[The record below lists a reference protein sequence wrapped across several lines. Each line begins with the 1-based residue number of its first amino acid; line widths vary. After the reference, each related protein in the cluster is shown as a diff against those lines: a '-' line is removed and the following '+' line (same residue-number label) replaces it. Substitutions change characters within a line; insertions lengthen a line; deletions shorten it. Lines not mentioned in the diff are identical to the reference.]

1 MVKRIKAQHQRH
13 GRQWLLG
20 TVSALS
26 LLATAHAKADQVTVK
41 DGDTVWDLANQYQT
55 SVNAIEDAN
64 PHVKK
69 INSSVDL
76 IYAGQQLELSKNST
90 VSQTSAVDS
99 DSYTVKS
106 GDTLSQISER
116 LHVSLADLVSWN
128 HLSNPDQLVIGQQ
141 LIVKGT
147 ATVSQTPAST
157 SVAEASNTAVSV
169 SSVTDTS
176 AASQA
181 VVQSAPVDSAE
192 STVLDRA
199 DAVNNAAS
207 PASQAGES
215 AAASNQAASS
225 AVTPAQNLTNSAEQS
240 SMVGSSQSSA
250 ANTVQADTNASPNDQ
265 PASTAAASSTSE
277 AAPVEQA
284 AASSTASATAAI
296 SSADAIS
303 ESTSTEQSAQPTVA
317 SSVAESTSLVAT
329 DSSVT
334 SDQTTTADY
343 SGTVASTSSEQS
355 NTNSTAATA
364 DATSTSTSEQSSAN
378 SAAATADATSTSTS
392 EQSSAN
398 SAAATTDTAAS
409 TNGSSDL
416 TTGSVVSL
424 AVKLANAN
432 IPYVWGGA
440 SLSGMDC
447 SGLVDYVFQNTEGIS
462 LPHYT
467 VSLESCVSQHSVAEA
482 QPGDILFWGDHG
494 STYHCAIYIGNNQY
508 VAAPQPGQNVEI
520 ETISPYFMPSF
531 AGTVIR

>member
-1 MVKRIKAQHQRH
+1 MVKRIKAQRQRH

-55 SVNAIEDAN
+55 SVKAIEDAN

-147 ATVSQTPAST
+147 AAASQTPASI
-157 SVAEASNTAVSV
+157 SAAEASNTAVSV
-169 SSVTDTS
+169 PATTNASSV
-176 AASQA
+176 SQA
-181 VVQSAPVDSAE
+181 VVQTAPVVSAE
-192 STVLDRA
+192 STASDGA
-199 DAVNNAAS
+199 DSNSNAVS
-207 PASQAGES
+207 QASQADEPAAAPSQAATSAVTSAQDLTSSTEQSS
-215 AAASNQAASS
+215 AAASSEMI
-225 AVTPAQNLTNSAEQS
+225 SAE
-240 SMVGSSQSSA
+240 SSA
-250 ANTVQADTNASPNDQ
+250 ADMASADIVSSFDDQ
-265 PASTAAASSTSE
+265 SAASSTSE
-277 AAPVEQA
+277 TVSVEQTT
-284 AASSTASATAAI
+284 ASSTSTTAAAI

-303 ESTSTEQSAQPTVA
+303 ESASAEQPMQSTVA
-317 SSVAESTSLVAT
+317 SSVAESTSQQA
-329 DSSVT
+329 DSST
-334 SDQTTTADY
+334 SLATAD
-343 SGTVASTSSEQS
+343 SSAASTQ
-355 NTNSTAATA
+355 TATTDYSTAAA
-364 DATSTSTSEQSSAN
+364 SSSTSEQ
-378 SAAATADATSTSTS
+378 
-392 EQSSAN
+392 
-398 SAAATTDTAAS
+398 AS
-409 TNGSSDL
+409 TNSTVGTADSAVSTSSSSDL

-447 SGLVDYVFQNTEGIS
+447 SGLVDYVFQNAEGIS

-482 QPGDILFWGDHG
+482 QPGDILFWGNHG

-531 AGTVIR
+531 AGTVIH

>member
-1 MVKRIKAQHQRH
+1 MVKRIKAQRQRH

-26 LLATAHAKADQVTVK
+26 LLATAHAKADQVIVK

-55 SVNAIEDAN
+55 SVKAIEDAN

-147 ATVSQTPAST
+147 AAASQTPASI
-157 SVAEASNTAVSV
+157 SAAEASNTAVSV
-169 SSVTDTS
+169 PATTNASSV
-176 AASQA
+176 SQA
-181 VVQSAPVDSAE
+181 VVQTAPVVSAE
-192 STVLDRA
+192 STASDGA
-199 DAVNNAAS
+199 DSNSNAAS
-207 PASQAGES
+207 QASQADEP
-215 AAASNQAASS
+215 AAAPSQAATS
-225 AVTPAQNLTNSAEQS
+225 AVTSAQDLTSSTEQS
-240 SMVGSSQSSA
+240 SAESSA
-250 ANTVQADTNASPNDQ
+250 ADMASADTVSSFDDQ
-265 PASTAAASSTSE
+265 SAATTAASSTSE
-277 AAPVEQA
+277 TVPVEQT
-284 AASSTASATAAI
+284 AASSTTTTAAAI
-296 SSADAIS
+296 SSADAIN
-303 ESTSTEQSAQPTVA
+303 ESASAEQPTQSTVA
-317 SSVAESTSLVAT
+317 SSVAESTSQQA
-329 DSSVT
+329 DSST
-334 SDQTTTADY
+334 SLATAD
-343 SGTVASTSSEQS
+343 SSAASTQTATTDYSIAAASSSTSEQAS
-355 NTNSTAATA
+355 TNSTAGTA
-364 DATSTSTSEQSSAN
+364 DSAVSTSS
-378 SAAATADATSTSTS
+378 
-392 EQSSAN
+392 
-398 SAAATTDTAAS
+398 
-409 TNGSSDL
+409 SSDL

-447 SGLVDYVFQNTEGIS
+447 SGLVDYVFQNAEGIS

-482 QPGDILFWGDHG
+482 QPGDILFWGNHG

-531 AGTVIR
+531 AGTVIH

>member
-1 MVKRIKAQHQRH
+1 MVKRIKAQRQRH

-55 SVNAIEDAN
+55 SVKAIEDAN

-147 ATVSQTPAST
+147 AAASQTPASI
-157 SVAEASNTAVSV
+157 SAAEASNTAVSV
-169 SSVTDTS
+169 PATTNASSV
-176 AASQA
+176 SQA
-181 VVQSAPVDSAE
+181 VVQTAPVVSAE
-192 STVLDRA
+192 STASDGA
-199 DAVNNAAS
+199 DSNSNAVS
-207 PASQAGES
+207 QASQADEPAAAPSQAATSAVTSAQDLTSSTEQSS
-215 AAASNQAASS
+215 AAASSEMI
-225 AVTPAQNLTNSAEQS
+225 SAES
-240 SMVGSSQSSA
+240 SVADMAS
-250 ANTVQADTNASPNDQ
+250 ADTVSSFDDQ
-265 PASTAAASSTSE
+265 SAASSTSE
-277 AAPVEQA
+277 TVSVEQTT
-284 AASSTASATAAI
+284 ASSTATTAAAI

-303 ESTSTEQSAQPTVA
+303 ESASAEQPMQSTVA
-317 SSVAESTSLVAT
+317 SSVAESTSQQA
-329 DSSVT
+329 DSST
-334 SDQTTTADY
+334 SLATAD
-343 SGTVASTSSEQS
+343 SSAASTQ
-355 NTNSTAATA
+355 TATTDYSTAAA
-364 DATSTSTSEQSSAN
+364 SSSTSEQ
-378 SAAATADATSTSTS
+378 
-392 EQSSAN
+392 
-398 SAAATTDTAAS
+398 AS
-409 TNGSSDL
+409 TNSTVGTADSAVSTSSSSDL

-447 SGLVDYVFQNTEGIS
+447 SGLVDYVFQNAEGIS

-467 VSLESCVSQHSVAEA
+467 VSLESCASQHSVAEA
-482 QPGDILFWGDHG
+482 QPGDILFWGNHG

-531 AGTVIR
+531 AGTVIH

>member
-55 SVNAIEDAN
+55 SVKAIEDAN

-147 ATVSQTPAST
+147 AAASQTPAST
-157 SVAEASNTAVSV
+157 SAAEASNTAVSV
-169 SSVTDTS
+169 PATTNASSV
-176 AASQA
+176 SQA
-181 VVQSAPVDSAE
+181 VVQTAPVVSAE
-192 STVLDRA
+192 STASDGA
-199 DAVNNAAS
+199 DSNSNAAS
-207 PASQAGES
+207 QASQADEPAAAPSQAATSAVTSAQDLTSSTEQSS
-215 AAASNQAASS
+215 AAASSEM
-225 AVTPAQNLTNSAEQS
+225 VSAE
-240 SMVGSSQSSA
+240 SSA
-250 ANTVQADTNASPNDQ
+250 ADTASADTVSSFDDQ
-265 PASTAAASSTSE
+265 SAATTAASSTSE
-277 AAPVEQA
+277 TVPVEQT
-284 AASSTASATAAI
+284 AASSTATTAAAI

-303 ESTSTEQSAQPTVA
+303 ESASAEQPMQSTVVSSAASTQTATTDYSTAAA
-317 SSVAESTSLVAT
+317 SSSTSE
-329 DSSVT
+329 
-334 SDQTTTADY
+334 Q
-343 SGTVASTSSEQS
+343 AS
-355 NTNSTAATA
+355 TNSTAGTA
-364 DATSTSTSEQSSAN
+364 DSAV
-378 SAAATADATSTSTS
+378 
-392 EQSSAN
+392 
-398 SAAATTDTAAS
+398 S
-409 TNGSSDL
+409 TNSSSDL

-447 SGLVDYVFQNTEGIS
+447 SGLVDYVFQNAEGIS

-482 QPGDILFWGDHG
+482 QPGDILFWGNHG

-531 AGTVIR
+531 AGTVIH

>member
-99 DSYTVKS
+99 NSYTVKS

-147 ATVSQTPAST
+147 AAASQTPAST
-157 SVAEASNTAVSV
+157 SAAEASNTAVSV
-169 SSVTDTS
+169 PATANAGSVSQTVVQTAPVVSAESTASDGTDS
-176 AASQA
+176 NSNAASQA
-181 VVQSAPVDSAE
+181 
-192 STVLDRA
+192 
-199 DAVNNAAS
+199 
-207 PASQAGES
+207 SQADEP
-215 AAASNQAASS
+215 AAALSQAATPAVTSAQDLTSGTEQSSTAASS
-225 AVTPAQNLTNSAEQS
+225 EMVSAE
-240 SMVGSSQSSA
+240 SSA
-250 ANTVQADTNASPNDQ
+250 ANIASADTVSSFDDQ
-265 PASTAAASSTSE
+265 SAATTAASSTSE
-277 AAPVEQA
+277 TVPVEQT
-284 AASSTASATAAI
+284 AASSTTTTAAAI
-296 SSADAIS
+296 SSADAIN
-303 ESTSTEQSAQPTVA
+303 ESASAEQPTQSTVA
-317 SSVAESTSLVAT
+317 SSVAESTNQQAASSTSLAAA
-329 DSSVT
+329 DSSAAST
-334 SDQTTTADY
+334 QTATTDY
-343 SGTVASTSSEQS
+343 STAAASTSSS
-355 NTNSTAATA
+355 
-364 DATSTSTSEQSSAN
+364 STSEQAGAN
-378 SAAATADATSTSTS
+378 STTVAA
-392 EQSSAN
+392 
-398 SAAATTDTAAS
+398 DTAAS
-409 TNGSSDL
+409 TNSSSDL

-447 SGLVDYVFQNTEGIS
+447 SGLVDYVFQNAEGIS

-482 QPGDILFWGDHG
+482 QPGDVLFWGNHG

>member
-55 SVNAIEDAN
+55 SVKAIEDAN

-147 ATVSQTPAST
+147 SAASQTPAST
-157 SVAEASNTAVSV
+157 SAAEASNTAVSV
-169 SSVTDTS
+169 PVTTNAGSV
-176 AASQA
+176 SQA
-181 VVQSAPVDSAE
+181 VVQAAPVVSAE
-192 STVLDRA
+192 STASDGA
-199 DAVNNAAS
+199 DSNSDA
-207 PASQAGES
+207 ASQASQADEPAAAPSQAAISAVTSAQNLTSSTEQSS
-215 AAASNQAASS
+215 AAASSEM
-225 AVTPAQNLTNSAEQS
+225 VSAE
-240 SMVGSSQSSA
+240 SSA
-250 ANTVQADTNASPNDQ
+250 ADMASADTVSSFDDQ
-265 PASTAAASSTSE
+265 SAASSTSE
-277 AAPVEQA
+277 TVPVEQI
-284 AASSTASATAAI
+284 AASSTATTAAAI

-303 ESTSTEQSAQPTVA
+303 ESASAEQPMQSTVA
-317 SSVAESTSLVAT
+317 SSVAESTSQQAASSTSLAAA
-329 DSSVT
+329 DSS
-334 SDQTTTADY
+334 A
-343 SGTVASTSSEQS
+343 ASTQ
-355 NTNSTAATA
+355 TATTDYSTAAA
-364 DATSTSTSEQSSAN
+364 SSSTSEQAGTN
-378 SAAATADATSTSTS
+378 STTVAAD
-392 EQSSAN
+392 
-398 SAAATTDTAAS
+398 TTAS
-409 TNGSSDL
+409 TNSSSDL

-447 SGLVDYVFQNTEGIS
+447 SGLVDYVFQNAEGIS

-482 QPGDILFWGDHG
+482 QPGDILFWGNHG

>member
-1 MVKRIKAQHQRH
+1 MVKRIKAQRQRH

-55 SVNAIEDAN
+55 SVKAIEDAN

-141 LIVKGT
+141 LIIKGT
-147 ATVSQTPAST
+147 AAASQTPASI
-157 SVAEASNTAVSV
+157 SAAEASNTAVSV
-169 SSVTDTS
+169 PATTNASSV
-176 AASQA
+176 SQA
-181 VVQSAPVDSAE
+181 VVQTAPVVSAE
-192 STVLDRA
+192 STASDGA
-199 DAVNNAAS
+199 DSNSNAVS
-207 PASQAGES
+207 QASQADEP
-215 AAASNQAASS
+215 AAAPSQAATS
-225 AVTPAQNLTNSAEQS
+225 AVTSAQDLTSSTEQS
-240 SMVGSSQSSA
+240 SAESSA
-250 ANTVQADTNASPNDQ
+250 ADMASADTVSSFDDQ
-265 PASTAAASSTSE
+265 SAASSTSE
-277 AAPVEQA
+277 TVSVEQTT
-284 AASSTASATAAI
+284 ASSTATTAAAI

-303 ESTSTEQSAQPTVA
+303 ESASAEQPMQSTVA
-317 SSVAESTSLVAT
+317 SSVAESTSQQA
-329 DSSVT
+329 DSST
-334 SDQTTTADY
+334 SLATAD
-343 SGTVASTSSEQS
+343 SSAASTQ
-355 NTNSTAATA
+355 TATTDYSTAAA
-364 DATSTSTSEQSSAN
+364 SSSTSEQ
-378 SAAATADATSTSTS
+378 
-392 EQSSAN
+392 
-398 SAAATTDTAAS
+398 AS
-409 TNGSSDL
+409 TNSTVGTADSAVSTSNSSDL

-424 AVKLANAN
+424 AVELANAN

-447 SGLVDYVFQNTEGIS
+447 SGLVDYVFQNAEGIS

-482 QPGDILFWGDHG
+482 QPGDILFWGNHG

-531 AGTVIR
+531 AGTVIH

>member
-147 ATVSQTPAST
+147 AAASQTPAST
-157 SVAEASNTAVSV
+157 SAAEASNTAVSV
-169 SSVTDTS
+169 PATANASSV
-176 AASQA
+176 SQA
-181 VVQSAPVDSAE
+181 VVQTAPVVSAE
-192 STVLDRA
+192 STASDGT
-199 DAVNNAAS
+199 DSNSNAAS
-207 PASQAGES
+207 QASQADEPAAALSQAATPAVTSAQDLTSGTEQSS
-215 AAASNQAASS
+215 AAASSEM
-225 AVTPAQNLTNSAEQS
+225 VSAE
-240 SMVGSSQSSA
+240 SSA
-250 ANTVQADTNASPNDQ
+250 ADMASADTVSSFDDQ
-265 PASTAAASSTSE
+265 SAASSTSE
-277 AAPVEQA
+277 TVPVEQT
-284 AASSTASATAAI
+284 AASSTATTAAAI

-303 ESTSTEQSAQPTVA
+303 ESASAEQPMQSTVA
-317 SSVAESTSLVAT
+317 SSVAESTSQQA
-329 DSSVT
+329 DSST
-334 SDQTTTADY
+334 SLATAD
-343 SGTVASTSSEQS
+343 SSAASTQTATTDYSTAAASSSTSEQAS
-355 NTNSTAATA
+355 TNSTAGTA
-364 DATSTSTSEQSSAN
+364 DSAV
-378 SAAATADATSTSTS
+378 
-392 EQSSAN
+392 
-398 SAAATTDTAAS
+398 S
-409 TNGSSDL
+409 TNSSSDL

-447 SGLVDYVFQNTEGIS
+447 SGLVDYVFQNAEGIS

-482 QPGDILFWGDHG
+482 QPGDVLFWGNHG

-508 VAAPQPGQNVEI
+508 VAAPRPGQNVEI

-531 AGTVIR
+531 AGTVIH

>member
-147 ATVSQTPAST
+147 AAASQTPAST
-157 SVAEASNTAVSV
+157 SAAEASNTAVSV
-169 SSVTDTS
+169 PATTNASSV
-176 AASQA
+176 SQA
-181 VVQSAPVDSAE
+181 VVQTAPVVSAE
-192 STVLDRA
+192 STASDGA
-199 DAVNNAAS
+199 DSNSNAVS
-207 PASQAGES
+207 QASQADEPAAAPSQAATSAVTSAQDLTSSTEQSS
-215 AAASNQAASS
+215 AAASSEM
-225 AVTPAQNLTNSAEQS
+225 VSAE
-240 SMVGSSQSSA
+240 SSA
-250 ANTVQADTNASPNDQ
+250 ADMASADTVSSFDDQ
-265 PASTAAASSTSE
+265 SAATTAASSTSE
-277 AAPVEQA
+277 TVPVEQT
-284 AASSTASATAAI
+284 AASSTATTAAAI

-303 ESTSTEQSAQPTVA
+303 ESASAEQPMQSTVA
-317 SSVAESTSLVAT
+317 SSVAESTSQQA
-329 DSSVT
+329 DSST
-334 SDQTTTADY
+334 SLATAD
-343 SGTVASTSSEQS
+343 SSAASTQ
-355 NTNSTAATA
+355 TATTDYSTAAA
-364 DATSTSTSEQSSAN
+364 SSSTSEQ
-378 SAAATADATSTSTS
+378 
-392 EQSSAN
+392 
-398 SAAATTDTAAS
+398 AS
-409 TNGSSDL
+409 TNSTVGTADSAVSTSSSSDL

-447 SGLVDYVFQNTEGIS
+447 SGLVDYVFQNAEGIS

-482 QPGDILFWGDHG
+482 QPGDILFWGNHG

>member
-128 HLSNPDQLVIGQQ
+128 HLSNPDQLAIGQQ

-147 ATVSQTPAST
+147 AAASQTPAST
-157 SVAEASNTAVSV
+157 SAAEASNTAVSV
-169 SSVTDTS
+169 PATANAGSVSQTVVQTAPVVSAESTASDGTDS
-176 AASQA
+176 NSNAASQA
-181 VVQSAPVDSAE
+181 
-192 STVLDRA
+192 
-199 DAVNNAAS
+199 
-207 PASQAGES
+207 SQADEP
-215 AAASNQAASS
+215 AAALSQAATPAVTSAQDLTSGTEQSSTAASS
-225 AVTPAQNLTNSAEQS
+225 EMVSAE
-240 SMVGSSQSSA
+240 SSA
-250 ANTVQADTNASPNDQ
+250 ANMASADTVSSFDDQ
-265 PASTAAASSTSE
+265 SAATTAASSTSE
-277 AAPVEQA
+277 TVPVEQT
-284 AASSTASATAAI
+284 AASSTTTTAAAI
-296 SSADAIS
+296 SSADAIN
-303 ESTSTEQSAQPTVA
+303 ESASAEQPTQSTVA
-317 SSVAESTSLVAT
+317 SSVAESTNQQAASSTSPAAA
-329 DSSVT
+329 DSSAAST
-334 SDQTTTADY
+334 QTATTDY
-343 SGTVASTSSEQS
+343 STAAASTSSS
-355 NTNSTAATA
+355 
-364 DATSTSTSEQSSAN
+364 STSEQAGAN
-378 SAAATADATSTSTS
+378 STTVAAD
-392 EQSSAN
+392 
-398 SAAATTDTAAS
+398 TTAS
-409 TNGSSDL
+409 TNSSSDL

-447 SGLVDYVFQNTEGIS
+447 SGLVDYVFQNAEGIS

-482 QPGDILFWGDHG
+482 QPGDILFWGNHG

-508 VAAPQPGQNVEI
+508 VAAPQPGQKVEI

>member
-1 MVKRIKAQHQRH
+1 MVKRIKAQRQRH

-55 SVNAIEDAN
+55 SVKAIEDAN

-147 ATVSQTPAST
+147 AAASQTPASI
-157 SVAEASNTAVSV
+157 SAAEASNTAVSV
-169 SSVTDTS
+169 PATTNSSV
-176 AASQA
+176 SQA
-181 VVQSAPVDSAE
+181 VVQTAPVVSAE
-192 STVLDRA
+192 STASDGA
-199 DAVNNAAS
+199 DSNSNAVS
-207 PASQAGES
+207 QASQADEPAAAPSQAATSAVTSAQDLTSSTEQSS
-215 AAASNQAASS
+215 AAASSEMI
-225 AVTPAQNLTNSAEQS
+225 SAE
-240 SMVGSSQSSA
+240 SSA
-250 ANTVQADTNASPNDQ
+250 ADMASADTVSSFDDQ
-265 PASTAAASSTSE
+265 SAASSTSE
-277 AAPVEQA
+277 TVSVEQTT
-284 AASSTASATAAI
+284 ASSTATTAAAI

-303 ESTSTEQSAQPTVA
+303 ESASAEQPMQSTVA
-317 SSVAESTSLVAT
+317 SSVAESTSQQA
-329 DSSVT
+329 DSST
-334 SDQTTTADY
+334 SLATAD
-343 SGTVASTSSEQS
+343 SSAASTQAA
-355 NTNSTAATA
+355 TTDYSTAAA
-364 DATSTSTSEQSSAN
+364 SSSTSEQ
-378 SAAATADATSTSTS
+378 
-392 EQSSAN
+392 
-398 SAAATTDTAAS
+398 AS
-409 TNGSSDL
+409 TNSTVGTADSAVSTSSSSDL

-447 SGLVDYVFQNTEGIS
+447 SGLVDYVFQNAEGIS

-482 QPGDILFWGDHG
+482 QPGDILFWGNHG

-531 AGTVIR
+531 AGTVIH

>member
-1 MVKRIKAQHQRH
+1 MVKRIKAQRQRH

-26 LLATAHAKADQVTVK
+26 LLATAHAKADQVIVK

-55 SVNAIEDAN
+55 SVKAIEDAN

-147 ATVSQTPAST
+147 AAASQMPASI
-157 SVAEASNTAVSV
+157 SAAEASNTAVGV
-169 SSVTDTS
+169 PATTNASSV
-176 AASQA
+176 SQA
-181 VVQSAPVDSAE
+181 VVQTAPVVSAE
-192 STVLDRA
+192 STASDGA
-199 DAVNNAAS
+199 DSNSNAAS
-207 PASQAGES
+207 QASQADEPAAAPSQAATSAVTSAQDLTSSTEQSS
-215 AAASNQAASS
+215 AAASSEMI
-225 AVTPAQNLTNSAEQS
+225 SAE
-240 SMVGSSQSSA
+240 SSA
-250 ANTVQADTNASPNDQ
+250 ADMASADTVSSFDDQ
-265 PASTAAASSTSE
+265 SAATTAASSTSE
-277 AAPVEQA
+277 TVPVEQT
-284 AASSTASATAAI
+284 AASSTATTAAAI
-296 SSADAIS
+296 SSSDAIN
-303 ESTSTEQSAQPTVA
+303 ESASAEQPAQSTVA
-317 SSVAESTSLVAT
+317 SSVAESTSQQA
-329 DSSVT
+329 DSST
-334 SDQTTTADY
+334 SLATAVSSAASTQTATTDY
-343 SGTVASTSSEQS
+343 STAAASTSSSSTSEQAS
-355 NTNSTAATA
+355 TNSTAGTA
-364 DATSTSTSEQSSAN
+364 DSAVSTSS
-378 SAAATADATSTSTS
+378 
-392 EQSSAN
+392 
-398 SAAATTDTAAS
+398 
-409 TNGSSDL
+409 SSDL

-447 SGLVDYVFQNTEGIS
+447 SGLVDYVFQNAEGIS

-482 QPGDILFWGDHG
+482 QPGDVLFWGNHG

>member
-1 MVKRIKAQHQRH
+1 MVKRIKAQRQRH

-55 SVNAIEDAN
+55 SVKAIEDAN

-128 HLSNPDQLVIGQQ
+128 HLNNPDQLVIGQQ

-147 ATVSQTPAST
+147 AAASQTPASI
-157 SVAEASNTAVSV
+157 SAAEASNTAVSV
-169 SSVTDTS
+169 PATANAGSVSQTVVQTAPVVSAESTASDGTDS
-176 AASQA
+176 NSNAASQA
-181 VVQSAPVDSAE
+181 
-192 STVLDRA
+192 
-199 DAVNNAAS
+199 
-207 PASQAGES
+207 SQADEP
-215 AAASNQAASS
+215 AAALSQAATPAVTSAQDLTSGTEQSSTAASS
-225 AVTPAQNLTNSAEQS
+225 EMVS
-240 SMVGSSQSSA
+240 SESSA
-250 ANTVQADTNASPNDQ
+250 ANMASADTVSSFDDQ
-265 PASTAAASSTSE
+265 SAATTAASSTSE
-277 AAPVEQA
+277 TVPVEQT
-284 AASSTASATAAI
+284 AASSTTTTAAAI
-296 SSADAIS
+296 SSADAIN
-303 ESTSTEQSAQPTVA
+303 ESASAEQPTQSTVA
-317 SSVAESTSLVAT
+317 SSVAESTNQQAASSTSLAAA
-329 DSSVT
+329 DSSAAST
-334 SDQTTTADY
+334 QTATTDY
-343 SGTVASTSSEQS
+343 STAAASTSSS
-355 NTNSTAATA
+355 
-364 DATSTSTSEQSSAN
+364 STSEQASAN
-378 SAAATADATSTSTS
+378 STTVAADTAAAT
-392 EQSSAN
+392 N
-398 SAAATTDTAAS
+398 S
-409 TNGSSDL
+409 SSDL

-447 SGLVDYVFQNTEGIS
+447 SGLVDYVFQNAEGIS

-482 QPGDILFWGDHG
+482 QPGDVLFWGNHG

>member
-147 ATVSQTPAST
+147 AAASQTPAST
-157 SVAEASNTAVSV
+157 SAAEASNTAVSV
-169 SSVTDTS
+169 PATTNASSV
-176 AASQA
+176 SQA
-181 VVQSAPVDSAE
+181 VVQTAPVVSAE
-192 STVLDRA
+192 STASDGA
-199 DAVNNAAS
+199 DSNSNAAS
-207 PASQAGES
+207 QASQADEPAAAPSQAATSAVTSAQDLTSSTEQSS
-215 AAASNQAASS
+215 AAASSEM
-225 AVTPAQNLTNSAEQS
+225 VSAE
-240 SMVGSSQSSA
+240 SSA
-250 ANTVQADTNASPNDQ
+250 ADTASADTVSSFDDQ
-265 PASTAAASSTSE
+265 SAATTAASSTSE
-277 AAPVEQA
+277 TVPVEQT
-284 AASSTASATAAI
+284 AASSTATTAAAI

-303 ESTSTEQSAQPTVA
+303 ESASAEQPMQSTVVSSAASTQTATTDYSTAAA
-317 SSVAESTSLVAT
+317 SSSTSE
-329 DSSVT
+329 
-334 SDQTTTADY
+334 Q
-343 SGTVASTSSEQS
+343 AS
-355 NTNSTAATA
+355 TNSTAGTA
-364 DATSTSTSEQSSAN
+364 DSAV
-378 SAAATADATSTSTS
+378 
-392 EQSSAN
+392 
-398 SAAATTDTAAS
+398 S
-409 TNGSSDL
+409 TNSSSDL

-447 SGLVDYVFQNTEGIS
+447 SGLVDYVFQNAEGIP

-482 QPGDILFWGDHG
+482 QPGDILFWGNHG

-531 AGTVIR
+531 AGTVIH

>member
-147 ATVSQTPAST
+147 AAASQTPAST
-157 SVAEASNTAVSV
+157 SAAEASNTAVSV
-169 SSVTDTS
+169 PATANAGSVSQTVVQTAPVVSAESTASDGTDS
-176 AASQA
+176 NSNAASQA
-181 VVQSAPVDSAE
+181 
-192 STVLDRA
+192 
-199 DAVNNAAS
+199 
-207 PASQAGES
+207 SQADEP
-215 AAASNQAASS
+215 AAAPSQAAISAVTSAQDLTSGTEQSSTAASS
-225 AVTPAQNLTNSAEQS
+225 EMVSAE
-240 SMVGSSQSSA
+240 SSA
-250 ANTVQADTNASPNDQ
+250 ANMASADTVSSFDDQ
-265 PASTAAASSTSE
+265 SAATTAASSTSE
-277 AAPVEQA
+277 TVPVEQT
-284 AASSTASATAAI
+284 AASSTTTTAAAI
-296 SSADAIS
+296 SSADAIN
-303 ESTSTEQSAQPTVA
+303 ESASAEQPTQSTVA
-317 SSVAESTSLVAT
+317 SSVAESTNQQAASSTSLAAA
-329 DSSVT
+329 DSSAAST
-334 SDQTTTADY
+334 QTATTDY
-343 SGTVASTSSEQS
+343 STAAASTSSS
-355 NTNSTAATA
+355 
-364 DATSTSTSEQSSAN
+364 STSEQAGAN
-378 SAAATADATSTSTS
+378 STTVAA
-392 EQSSAN
+392 
-398 SAAATTDTAAS
+398 DTAAS
-409 TNGSSDL
+409 TNSSSDL

-447 SGLVDYVFQNTEGIS
+447 SGLVDYVFQNAEGIS

-482 QPGDILFWGDHG
+482 QPGDVLFWGNHG

>member
-1 MVKRIKAQHQRH
+1 MVKRIKAQRQRH

-55 SVNAIEDAN
+55 SVKAIEDAN

-147 ATVSQTPAST
+147 AAASQTPASI
-157 SVAEASNTAVSV
+157 SAAEASNTAVSV
-169 SSVTDTS
+169 PATTNASSV
-176 AASQA
+176 SQA
-181 VVQSAPVDSAE
+181 VVQTAPVVSAE
-192 STVLDRA
+192 STASDGA
-199 DAVNNAAS
+199 DSNSNAAS
-207 PASQAGES
+207 QASQADEPAAAPSQAATSAVTSAQDLTSSTEQSS
-215 AAASNQAASS
+215 AAASSEMI
-225 AVTPAQNLTNSAEQS
+225 SAE
-240 SMVGSSQSSA
+240 SSA
-250 ANTVQADTNASPNDQ
+250 ADMASADTVSSFDDQ
-265 PASTAAASSTSE
+265 SAATTAASSTSE
-277 AAPVEQA
+277 TVPVEQT
-284 AASSTASATAAI
+284 AASSTTTTAAAI
-296 SSADAIS
+296 SSADAIN
-303 ESTSTEQSAQPTVA
+303 ESASAEQPTQSTVA
-317 SSVAESTSLVAT
+317 SSVAESTSQQA
-329 DSSVT
+329 DSST
-334 SDQTTTADY
+334 SLATAD
-343 SGTVASTSSEQS
+343 SSAASTQTATTDYSTAAASSSTSEQAS
-355 NTNSTAATA
+355 TNSTAGTA
-364 DATSTSTSEQSSAN
+364 DSTVSTSS
-378 SAAATADATSTSTS
+378 
-392 EQSSAN
+392 
-398 SAAATTDTAAS
+398 
-409 TNGSSDL
+409 SSDL

-447 SGLVDYVFQNTEGIS
+447 SGLVDYVFQNAEGIS

-482 QPGDILFWGDHG
+482 QPGDILFWGNHG

-520 ETISPYFMPSF
+520 ETISSYFMPSF
-531 AGTVIR
+531 AGTVIH

>member
-1 MVKRIKAQHQRH
+1 MVKRIKAQRQRH

-55 SVNAIEDAN
+55 SVKAIEDAN

-147 ATVSQTPAST
+147 AAASQTPASI
-157 SVAEASNTAVSV
+157 SAAEASNTAVSV
-169 SSVTDTS
+169 PATTNASSV
-176 AASQA
+176 SQA
-181 VVQSAPVDSAE
+181 VVQTAPVVSAE
-192 STVLDRA
+192 STASDGA
-199 DAVNNAAS
+199 DSNSNAAS
-207 PASQAGES
+207 QASQADEPAAAPSQAATSAVTSAQDLTSSTEQSS
-215 AAASNQAASS
+215 AAASSEMI
-225 AVTPAQNLTNSAEQS
+225 SAE
-240 SMVGSSQSSA
+240 SSA
-250 ANTVQADTNASPNDQ
+250 ADMASADTVSSFDDQ
-265 PASTAAASSTSE
+265 SAASSTSE
-277 AAPVEQA
+277 TVPVEQTT
-284 AASSTASATAAI
+284 ASSTATTAAAI

-303 ESTSTEQSAQPTVA
+303 ESASAEQPMQSTVA
-317 SSVAESTSLVAT
+317 SSVAESTSQQA
-329 DSSVT
+329 DSST
-334 SDQTTTADY
+334 SLATAD
-343 SGTVASTSSEQS
+343 SSAASTQTATTDYSTAAASSSTSEQAS
-355 NTNSTAATA
+355 TNSTAGTA
-364 DATSTSTSEQSSAN
+364 DSAV
-378 SAAATADATSTSTS
+378 
-392 EQSSAN
+392 
-398 SAAATTDTAAS
+398 S
-409 TNGSSDL
+409 TNSSSDL

-447 SGLVDYVFQNTEGIS
+447 SGLVDYVFQNAEGIS

-482 QPGDILFWGDHG
+482 QPGDILFWGNHG

>member
-99 DSYTVKS
+99 DFYTVKS

-147 ATVSQTPAST
+147 AAASQTPAST
-157 SVAEASNTAVSV
+157 SAAEASNTAVSV
-169 SSVTDTS
+169 PATANAGSVSQTVVQTAPVVSAESTASDGTDS
-176 AASQA
+176 NSNAASQA
-181 VVQSAPVDSAE
+181 
-192 STVLDRA
+192 
-199 DAVNNAAS
+199 
-207 PASQAGES
+207 SQADEP
-215 AAASNQAASS
+215 AAALSQAATPAVTSAQDLTSGTEQSSTAASS
-225 AVTPAQNLTNSAEQS
+225 EMVSAE
-240 SMVGSSQSSA
+240 SSA
-250 ANTVQADTNASPNDQ
+250 ANMASADTVSSFDDQ
-265 PASTAAASSTSE
+265 SAATTAASSTSE
-277 AAPVEQA
+277 TVPVEQT
-284 AASSTASATAAI
+284 AASSTTTTAAAI

-303 ESTSTEQSAQPTVA
+303 ESASAEQPMQSTVA
-317 SSVAESTSLVAT
+317 SSVAESTSQQA
-329 DSSVT
+329 DSST
-334 SDQTTTADY
+334 SLATADSSAASTQTATTDY
-343 SGTVASTSSEQS
+343 STAAASTSSS
-355 NTNSTAATA
+355 
-364 DATSTSTSEQSSAN
+364 STSEQAGTN
-378 SAAATADATSTSTS
+378 STTVAAD
-392 EQSSAN
+392 
-398 SAAATTDTAAS
+398 TTAS
-409 TNGSSDL
+409 TNSSSDL

-447 SGLVDYVFQNTEGIS
+447 SGLVDYVFQNAEGIS

-482 QPGDILFWGDHG
+482 QPGDILFWGNHG

>member
-1 MVKRIKAQHQRH
+1 MVKRIKAQRQRH

-147 ATVSQTPAST
+147 AAASQTPAST
-157 SVAEASNTAVSV
+157 SAAEASNTAVSV
-169 SSVTDTS
+169 PATANAGSVSQTVVQTAPVVSAESTASDGTDS
-176 AASQA
+176 NSNAASQA
-181 VVQSAPVDSAE
+181 
-192 STVLDRA
+192 
-199 DAVNNAAS
+199 
-207 PASQAGES
+207 SQADEP
-215 AAASNQAASS
+215 AAALSQAATPAVTSAQDLTSGTEQSSTAASS
-225 AVTPAQNLTNSAEQS
+225 EMVSAE
-240 SMVGSSQSSA
+240 SSA
-250 ANTVQADTNASPNDQ
+250 ANMASADTVSSFDDQ
-265 PASTAAASSTSE
+265 SAATTAASSTSE
-277 AAPVEQA
+277 TVPVEQT
-284 AASSTASATAAI
+284 AASSTTTTAAAI
-296 SSADAIS
+296 SSADAIN
-303 ESTSTEQSAQPTVA
+303 ESASAEQPTQSTVA
-317 SSVAESTSLVAT
+317 SSVAESTNQQAASSTSLAAA
-329 DSSVT
+329 DSSAAST
-334 SDQTTTADY
+334 QTATTDY
-343 SGTVASTSSEQS
+343 STVAASTSSS
-355 NTNSTAATA
+355 
-364 DATSTSTSEQSSAN
+364 STSEQAGAN
-378 SAAATADATSTSTS
+378 STTVAA
-392 EQSSAN
+392 
-398 SAAATTDTAAS
+398 DTAAS
-409 TNGSSDL
+409 TNSSSDL

-447 SGLVDYVFQNTEGIS
+447 SGLVDYVFQNAEGIS

-482 QPGDILFWGDHG
+482 QPGDVLFWGNHG

>member
-90 VSQTSAVDS
+90 VSQTSAVDG

-147 ATVSQTPAST
+147 AAASQTPAST
-157 SVAEASNTAVSV
+157 SAAEASNTAVSV
-169 SSVTDTS
+169 PATANAGSVSQTVVQTAPVVSAESTASDGTDS
-176 AASQA
+176 NSNAASQA
-181 VVQSAPVDSAE
+181 
-192 STVLDRA
+192 
-199 DAVNNAAS
+199 
-207 PASQAGES
+207 SQADEP
-215 AAASNQAASS
+215 AAALSQAATPAVTSAQDLTSGTEQSSTAASS
-225 AVTPAQNLTNSAEQS
+225 EMVSAE
-240 SMVGSSQSSA
+240 SSA
-250 ANTVQADTNASPNDQ
+250 ANMASADTVSSFDDQ
-265 PASTAAASSTSE
+265 SAATTAASSTSE
-277 AAPVEQA
+277 TVPVEQT
-284 AASSTASATAAI
+284 AASSTTTTAAAI
-296 SSADAIS
+296 SSADAIN
-303 ESTSTEQSAQPTVA
+303 ESASAEQPTQSTVA
-317 SSVAESTSLVAT
+317 SSVAESTNQQAASSTSLAAA
-329 DSSVT
+329 DSSAVST
-334 SDQTTTADY
+334 QTATTDY
-343 SGTVASTSSEQS
+343 STAAASTSSS
-355 NTNSTAATA
+355 
-364 DATSTSTSEQSSAN
+364 STSEQAGAN
-378 SAAATADATSTSTS
+378 STTVAA
-392 EQSSAN
+392 
-398 SAAATTDTAAS
+398 DTAAS
-409 TNGSSDL
+409 TNSSSDL

-447 SGLVDYVFQNTEGIS
+447 SGLVDYVFQNAEGIS

-482 QPGDILFWGDHG
+482 QPGDVLFWGNHG

>member
-1 MVKRIKAQHQRH
+1 MVKRIKAQRQRH

-55 SVNAIEDAN
+55 SVKAIEDAN

-128 HLSNPDQLVIGQQ
+128 HLNNPDQLVIGQQ

-147 ATVSQTPAST
+147 AAASQTPASI
-157 SVAEASNTAVSV
+157 SAAEASNTAVSV
-169 SSVTDTS
+169 PATANAGSVSQTVVQTAPVVSAESTASDGTDS
-176 AASQA
+176 NSNAASQA
-181 VVQSAPVDSAE
+181 
-192 STVLDRA
+192 
-199 DAVNNAAS
+199 
-207 PASQAGES
+207 SQADEP
-215 AAASNQAASS
+215 AAALSQAATPAVTSAQDLTSGTEQSSTAASS
-225 AVTPAQNLTNSAEQS
+225 EMVSAE
-240 SMVGSSQSSA
+240 SSA
-250 ANTVQADTNASPNDQ
+250 ANMASADTVSSFDDQ
-265 PASTAAASSTSE
+265 SAATTAASSTSE
-277 AAPVEQA
+277 TVPVEQT
-284 AASSTASATAAI
+284 AASSTTTTAAAI
-296 SSADAIS
+296 SSADAIN
-303 ESTSTEQSAQPTVA
+303 ESASAEQPTQSTVA
-317 SSVAESTSLVAT
+317 SSVAESTNQQAASSTSLAAA
-329 DSSVT
+329 DSSAAST
-334 SDQTTTADY
+334 QTATTDY
-343 SGTVASTSSEQS
+343 STAAASTSSS
-355 NTNSTAATA
+355 
-364 DATSTSTSEQSSAN
+364 STSEQASAN
-378 SAAATADATSTSTS
+378 STTVAADTAAAT
-392 EQSSAN
+392 N
-398 SAAATTDTAAS
+398 S
-409 TNGSSDL
+409 SSDL

-447 SGLVDYVFQNTEGIS
+447 SGLVDYVFQNAEGIS

-482 QPGDILFWGDHG
+482 QPGDVLFWGNHG

>member
-147 ATVSQTPAST
+147 AAASQTPAST
-157 SVAEASNTAVSV
+157 SAAEASNTAVSV
-169 SSVTDTS
+169 PATANAGSVSQTVVQTAPVVSAESTASDGTDS
-176 AASQA
+176 NSNAASQA
-181 VVQSAPVDSAE
+181 
-192 STVLDRA
+192 
-199 DAVNNAAS
+199 
-207 PASQAGES
+207 SQADEP
-215 AAASNQAASS
+215 AAALSQ
-225 AVTPAQNLTNSAEQS
+225 AVTPAVTSAQDLTSGTEQS
-240 SMVGSSQSSA
+240 STAASSEMVSAESSA
-250 ANTVQADTNASPNDQ
+250 ANMASADTVSSFDDQ
-265 PASTAAASSTSE
+265 SAATTAASSTSE
-277 AAPVEQA
+277 TVPVEQT
-284 AASSTASATAAI
+284 AASSTTTTAAAI
-296 SSADAIS
+296 SSADAIN
-303 ESTSTEQSAQPTVA
+303 ESASAEQPTQSTVA
-317 SSVAESTSLVAT
+317 SSVAESTNQQAASSTSLAAA
-329 DSSVT
+329 DSSAAST
-334 SDQTTTADY
+334 QTATTDY
-343 SGTVASTSSEQS
+343 STAAASTSSS
-355 NTNSTAATA
+355 
-364 DATSTSTSEQSSAN
+364 STSEQAGAN
-378 SAAATADATSTSTS
+378 STTVAA
-392 EQSSAN
+392 
-398 SAAATTDTAAS
+398 DTAAS
-409 TNGSSDL
+409 TNSSSDL

-447 SGLVDYVFQNTEGIS
+447 SGLVDYVFQNAEGIS

-467 VSLESCVSQHSVAEA
+467 GSLESCVSQHSVAEA
-482 QPGDILFWGDHG
+482 QPGDVLFWGNHG

>member
-147 ATVSQTPAST
+147 AAASQTPAST
-157 SVAEASNTAVSV
+157 SAAEASNTAVSV
-169 SSVTDTS
+169 PATANAGSVSQTVVQTAPVVSAESTASDGTDS
-176 AASQA
+176 NSNAASQA
-181 VVQSAPVDSAE
+181 
-192 STVLDRA
+192 
-199 DAVNNAAS
+199 
-207 PASQAGES
+207 SQADEP
-215 AAASNQAASS
+215 AAALSQAATPAVTSAQDLTSGTEQSSTAASS
-225 AVTPAQNLTNSAEQS
+225 EMVSAE
-240 SMVGSSQSSA
+240 SSA
-250 ANTVQADTNASPNDQ
+250 ANMASADTVSSFDDQ
-265 PASTAAASSTSE
+265 SAATTAASSTSE
-277 AAPVEQA
+277 TVPVEQT
-284 AASSTASATAAI
+284 AASSTTTTAAAI
-296 SSADAIS
+296 SSADAIN
-303 ESTSTEQSAQPTVA
+303 ESVSAEQPTQSTVA
-317 SSVAESTSLVAT
+317 SSVAESTNQQAASSTSLAAA
-329 DSSVT
+329 DSSAVST
-334 SDQTTTADY
+334 QTATTDY
-343 SGTVASTSSEQS
+343 STAAASTSSS
-355 NTNSTAATA
+355 
-364 DATSTSTSEQSSAN
+364 STSEQAGTN
-378 SAAATADATSTSTS
+378 STTVAA
-392 EQSSAN
+392 
-398 SAAATTDTAAS
+398 DTAAS
-409 TNGSSDL
+409 TNSSSDL

-447 SGLVDYVFQNTEGIS
+447 SGLVDYVFQNAEGIS

-482 QPGDILFWGDHG
+482 QPGDILFWGNHG

-531 AGTVIR
+531 AGTVIH

>member
-147 ATVSQTPAST
+147 AAASQTPAST
-157 SVAEASNTAVSV
+157 SAAEASNTAVSV
-169 SSVTDTS
+169 PATANASSV
-176 AASQA
+176 SQA
-181 VVQSAPVDSAE
+181 VVQTAPVVSAE
-192 STVLDRA
+192 STASDGT
-199 DAVNNAAS
+199 DSNSNAAS
-207 PASQAGES
+207 QASQADEPAAALSQAATPAVTSAQDLTSSTEQSS
-215 AAASNQAASS
+215 AAASSEM
-225 AVTPAQNLTNSAEQS
+225 VSAE
-240 SMVGSSQSSA
+240 SSA
-250 ANTVQADTNASPNDQ
+250 ADMASADTVSSFDDQ
-265 PASTAAASSTSE
+265 SAASSTSE
-277 AAPVEQA
+277 TVPVEQT
-284 AASSTASATAAI
+284 AASSTATTAAAI

-303 ESTSTEQSAQPTVA
+303 ESASAEQPMQSTVA
-317 SSVAESTSLVAT
+317 SSVAESTSQQA
-329 DSSVT
+329 DSST
-334 SDQTTTADY
+334 SLATAD
-343 SGTVASTSSEQS
+343 SSAASTQTATTDYSTAAASSSTSEQAS
-355 NTNSTAATA
+355 TNSTAGTA
-364 DATSTSTSEQSSAN
+364 DSAV
-378 SAAATADATSTSTS
+378 
-392 EQSSAN
+392 
-398 SAAATTDTAAS
+398 S
-409 TNGSSDL
+409 TNSSSDL

-447 SGLVDYVFQNTEGIS
+447 SGLVDYVFQNAEGIS

-482 QPGDILFWGDHG
+482 QPGDVLFWGNHG

-508 VAAPQPGQNVEI
+508 VAAPRPGQNVEI

-531 AGTVIR
+531 AGTVIH

>member
-69 INSSVDL
+69 ISSSVDL

-128 HLSNPDQLVIGQQ
+128 RLSNPDQLVIGQQ

-147 ATVSQTPAST
+147 AAASQTPAST
-157 SVAEASNTAVSV
+157 SAAEASNTAVSV
-169 SSVTDTS
+169 PATANASSVSQTVVQTAPVVSAESTASDGTDS
-176 AASQA
+176 NSNAASQA
-181 VVQSAPVDSAE
+181 
-192 STVLDRA
+192 
-199 DAVNNAAS
+199 
-207 PASQAGES
+207 SQADEPAAALSQAATPAATSAQDLTSGTEQSS
-215 AAASNQAASS
+215 AAASSEM
-225 AVTPAQNLTNSAEQS
+225 VSAE
-240 SMVGSSQSSA
+240 SSA
-250 ANTVQADTNASPNDQ
+250 ADMASADTVSSFDDQ
-265 PASTAAASSTSE
+265 SAATTAASSTSE
-277 AAPVEQA
+277 TVPVEQT
-284 AASSTASATAAI
+284 AASSTATTAAAI

-303 ESTSTEQSAQPTVA
+303 ESASAEQPTQSTVA
-317 SSVAESTSLVAT
+317 SSVAESTNQQAASSTSLAAVNSSAASTQTAT
-329 DSSVT
+329 T
-334 SDQTTTADY
+334 DY
-343 SGTVASTSSEQS
+343 STAAASTSSS
-355 NTNSTAATA
+355 
-364 DATSTSTSEQSSAN
+364 STSEQAGAN
-378 SAAATADATSTSTS
+378 STTVAA
-392 EQSSAN
+392 
-398 SAAATTDTAAS
+398 DTAAS
-409 TNGSSDL
+409 TNSSSDL

-447 SGLVDYVFQNTEGIS
+447 SGLVDYVFQNAEGIS

-482 QPGDILFWGDHG
+482 QPGDILFWGNHG

>member
-147 ATVSQTPAST
+147 AAASQTPAST
-157 SVAEASNTAVSV
+157 SAAEASNTAVSV
-169 SSVTDTS
+169 PATANAGSVNQTVVQTAPVVSAESTASDGTDS
-176 AASQA
+176 NSNAASQA
-181 VVQSAPVDSAE
+181 
-192 STVLDRA
+192 
-199 DAVNNAAS
+199 
-207 PASQAGES
+207 SQADEP
-215 AAASNQAASS
+215 AAALSQAATPAVTSAQDLTSGTEQSSTAASS
-225 AVTPAQNLTNSAEQS
+225 EMVSAE
-240 SMVGSSQSSA
+240 SSA
-250 ANTVQADTNASPNDQ
+250 ANMASADTVSSFDDQ
-265 PASTAAASSTSE
+265 SAATTAASSTSE
-277 AAPVEQA
+277 TVPVEQT
-284 AASSTASATAAI
+284 AASSTTTTAAAI
-296 SSADAIS
+296 SSADAIN
-303 ESTSTEQSAQPTVA
+303 ESVSAEQPTQSTVA
-317 SSVAESTSLVAT
+317 SSVVESTSQQA
-329 DSSVT
+329 DSST
-334 SDQTTTADY
+334 SPAAAD
-343 SGTVASTSSEQS
+343 SSAASTQ
-355 NTNSTAATA
+355 TATTDYSTAAA
-364 DATSTSTSEQSSAN
+364 SSSSSSTSEQAGAN
-378 SAAATADATSTSTS
+378 STTVAA
-392 EQSSAN
+392 
-398 SAAATTDTAAS
+398 DTAAS
-409 TNGSSDL
+409 TNSSSDL

-432 IPYVWGGA
+432 IPYVWGGV

-447 SGLVDYVFQNTEGIS
+447 SGLVDYVFQNAEGIS

-482 QPGDILFWGDHG
+482 QPGDVLFWGNHG

-508 VAAPQPGQNVEI
+508 VAAPQPGQTVEI

>member
-1 MVKRIKAQHQRH
+1 MVKRIKAQRQRH

-55 SVNAIEDAN
+55 SVKAIEDAN

-147 ATVSQTPAST
+147 AAASQTPASI
-157 SVAEASNTAVSV
+157 SAAEASNTAVSV
-169 SSVTDTS
+169 PATTNASSV
-176 AASQA
+176 SQA
-181 VVQSAPVDSAE
+181 VVQTAPVVSAE
-192 STVLDRA
+192 STASDGA
-199 DAVNNAAS
+199 DSNSNAVS
-207 PASQAGES
+207 QASQADEPAAAPSQAATSAVTSAQDLTSSTEQSS
-215 AAASNQAASS
+215 AAASSEMI
-225 AVTPAQNLTNSAEQS
+225 SAE
-240 SMVGSSQSSA
+240 SSA
-250 ANTVQADTNASPNDQ
+250 ADMASADTVSSFDDQ
-265 PASTAAASSTSE
+265 SAASSTSE
-277 AAPVEQA
+277 TVSVEQTT
-284 AASSTASATAAI
+284 ASSTATTAAAI

-303 ESTSTEQSAQPTVA
+303 ESASAEQPMQSTVA
-317 SSVAESTSLVAT
+317 SSA
-329 DSSVT
+329 
-334 SDQTTTADY
+334 
-343 SGTVASTSSEQS
+343 ASTQ
-355 NTNSTAATA
+355 TATTDYSTAAA
-364 DATSTSTSEQSSAN
+364 SSSTSEQ
-378 SAAATADATSTSTS
+378 
-392 EQSSAN
+392 
-398 SAAATTDTAAS
+398 AS
-409 TNGSSDL
+409 TNSTVGTADSAVSTSSSSDL

-447 SGLVDYVFQNTEGIS
+447 SGLVDYVFQNAEGIS

-467 VSLESCVSQHSVAEA
+467 VSLESCASQHSVAEA
-482 QPGDILFWGDHG
+482 QPGDILFWGNHG

-531 AGTVIR
+531 AGTVIH

>member
-147 ATVSQTPAST
+147 AAASQTTAST
-157 SVAEASNTAVSV
+157 SAAEASDTAVSV
-169 SSVTDTS
+169 PATTNASSVSQTVVQTAPVVSSESTASDGTDS
-176 AASQA
+176 NSNAASQA
-181 VVQSAPVDSAE
+181 
-192 STVLDRA
+192 
-199 DAVNNAAS
+199 
-207 PASQAGES
+207 SQADEPAAAPSQAATPAATLAQDLTSGTEQSS
-215 AAASNQAASS
+215 AAASSEM
-225 AVTPAQNLTNSAEQS
+225 VSAE
-240 SMVGSSQSSA
+240 SSA
-250 ANTVQADTNASPNDQ
+250 ADTASADTVSSFDDQ
-265 PASTAAASSTSE
+265 SAATTAASSTSE
-277 AAPVEQA
+277 TVPVEQT
-284 AASSTASATAAI
+284 AASSTATTAAAI

-303 ESTSTEQSAQPTVA
+303 ESASAEQPMQSTVVSSAASTQTATTDYSTAAA
-317 SSVAESTSLVAT
+317 SSSTSE
-329 DSSVT
+329 
-334 SDQTTTADY
+334 Q
-343 SGTVASTSSEQS
+343 AS
-355 NTNSTAATA
+355 TNSTAGTA
-364 DATSTSTSEQSSAN
+364 DSAV
-378 SAAATADATSTSTS
+378 
-392 EQSSAN
+392 
-398 SAAATTDTAAS
+398 S
-409 TNGSSDL
+409 TNSSSDL

-447 SGLVDYVFQNTEGIS
+447 SGLVDYVFQNAEGIP

-482 QPGDILFWGDHG
+482 QPGDILFWGNHG

-531 AGTVIR
+531 AGTVIH

>member
-147 ATVSQTPAST
+147 AAASQTPAST
-157 SVAEASNTAVSV
+157 SAAEASNTAVSV
-169 SSVTDTS
+169 PATANAGSVSQTVVQTAPVVSAESTASDGTDS
-176 AASQA
+176 NSNAASQA
-181 VVQSAPVDSAE
+181 
-192 STVLDRA
+192 
-199 DAVNNAAS
+199 
-207 PASQAGES
+207 SQADEP
-215 AAASNQAASS
+215 AAALSQAATPAVTSAQDLTSGTEQSSTAASS
-225 AVTPAQNLTNSAEQS
+225 EMVSAE
-240 SMVGSSQSSA
+240 SSA
-250 ANTVQADTNASPNDQ
+250 ANMASADTVSSFDDQ
-265 PASTAAASSTSE
+265 SAATTAASSTSE
-277 AAPVEQA
+277 TVPVEQT
-284 AASSTASATAAI
+284 AASSTTTTAAAI
-296 SSADAIS
+296 SSADAIN
-303 ESTSTEQSAQPTVA
+303 ESASAEQPTQSTVA
-317 SSVAESTSLVAT
+317 SSVAESTSQQA
-329 DSSVT
+329 DSST
-334 SDQTTTADY
+334 SLAAADSSAASTQTATTDY
-343 SGTVASTSSEQS
+343 STVAASTSSS
-355 NTNSTAATA
+355 
-364 DATSTSTSEQSSAN
+364 STSEQAGAN
-378 SAAATADATSTSTS
+378 STTVAA
-392 EQSSAN
+392 
-398 SAAATTDTAAS
+398 DTAAS
-409 TNGSSDL
+409 TNSSSDL

-447 SGLVDYVFQNTEGIS
+447 SGLVDYVFQNAEGIS

-482 QPGDILFWGDHG
+482 QPGDVLFWGNHG

>member
-1 MVKRIKAQHQRH
+1 MVKRIKAQRQRH

-55 SVNAIEDAN
+55 SVKAIEDVN

-147 ATVSQTPAST
+147 AAASQTPASI
-157 SVAEASNTAVSV
+157 SAAEASNTAVSV
-169 SSVTDTS
+169 PATTNASSV
-176 AASQA
+176 SQA
-181 VVQSAPVDSAE
+181 VVQTAPVVSAE
-192 STVLDRA
+192 STASDGA
-199 DAVNNAAS
+199 DSNSNAVS
-207 PASQAGES
+207 QASQADEPAAAPSQAATSAVTSAQDLTSSTEQSS
-215 AAASNQAASS
+215 AAASSEMI
-225 AVTPAQNLTNSAEQS
+225 SAE
-240 SMVGSSQSSA
+240 SSA
-250 ANTVQADTNASPNDQ
+250 ADMASADTVSSFDDQ
-265 PASTAAASSTSE
+265 SAASSTSE
-277 AAPVEQA
+277 TVSVEQTT
-284 AASSTASATAAI
+284 ASSTATTAAAI

-303 ESTSTEQSAQPTVA
+303 ESASAEQPMQSTVA
-317 SSVAESTSLVAT
+317 SSVAESTSQQA
-329 DSSVT
+329 DSST
-334 SDQTTTADY
+334 SLATAD
-343 SGTVASTSSEQS
+343 SSAASTQ
-355 NTNSTAATA
+355 TATTDYSTAAA
-364 DATSTSTSEQSSAN
+364 SSSTSEQ
-378 SAAATADATSTSTS
+378 
-392 EQSSAN
+392 
-398 SAAATTDTAAS
+398 AS
-409 TNGSSDL
+409 TNSTVGTADSAVSTSSSSDL

-447 SGLVDYVFQNTEGIS
+447 SGLVDYVFQNAEGIS

-482 QPGDILFWGDHG
+482 QPGDILFWGNHG

-531 AGTVIR
+531 AGTVIH

>member
-55 SVNAIEDAN
+55 SVKAIEDAN

-147 ATVSQTPAST
+147 AAASQTPAST
-157 SVAEASNTAVSV
+157 SAAEASNTAVSV
-169 SSVTDTS
+169 PATTNASSV
-176 AASQA
+176 SQA
-181 VVQSAPVDSAE
+181 VVQTAPVVSAE
-192 STVLDRA
+192 STASDGA
-199 DAVNNAAS
+199 DSNSNAAS
-207 PASQAGES
+207 QASQADEPAAAPSQAATSAVTSAQDLTSNTEQSS
-215 AAASNQAASS
+215 AAASSEM
-225 AVTPAQNLTNSAEQS
+225 VSAE
-240 SMVGSSQSSA
+240 SSA
-250 ANTVQADTNASPNDQ
+250 ADMASADTVSSFDDQ
-265 PASTAAASSTSE
+265 SAASSTSE
-277 AAPVEQA
+277 TVPVEQT
-284 AASSTASATAAI
+284 AASSTATTAAAI

-303 ESTSTEQSAQPTVA
+303 ESASAEQPMQSTVA
-317 SSVAESTSLVAT
+317 SSVAESTSQQA
-329 DSSVT
+329 DSST
-334 SDQTTTADY
+334 SLATAD
-343 SGTVASTSSEQS
+343 SSAASTQTATTDYSTAAASSSTSEQAS
-355 NTNSTAATA
+355 TNSTAGTA
-364 DATSTSTSEQSSAN
+364 DSAV
-378 SAAATADATSTSTS
+378 
-392 EQSSAN
+392 
-398 SAAATTDTAAS
+398 S
-409 TNGSSDL
+409 TNSSSDL

-447 SGLVDYVFQNTEGIS
+447 SGLVDYVFQNAEGIS

-482 QPGDILFWGDHG
+482 QPGDILFWGNHG

-531 AGTVIR
+531 AGTVIH

>member
-55 SVNAIEDAN
+55 SVKAIEDAN

-147 ATVSQTPAST
+147 AAASQTPAST
-157 SVAEASNTAVSV
+157 SAAEASNTAVSV
-169 SSVTDTS
+169 PATTNASSV
-176 AASQA
+176 SQA
-181 VVQSAPVDSAE
+181 VVQTAPVVSAE
-192 STVLDRA
+192 STASDGA
-199 DAVNNAAS
+199 DSNSNAAS
-207 PASQAGES
+207 QASQADEPAAAPSQAATSAVTSAQDLTSSTEQSS
-215 AAASNQAASS
+215 AAASSEM
-225 AVTPAQNLTNSAEQS
+225 VSAE
-240 SMVGSSQSSA
+240 SSA
-250 ANTVQADTNASPNDQ
+250 ADMASADTVSSFDDQ
-265 PASTAAASSTSE
+265 SAASSTSE
-277 AAPVEQA
+277 TVPVEQT
-284 AASSTASATAAI
+284 AASSTATTAAAI

-303 ESTSTEQSAQPTVA
+303 ESASAEQPMQSTVA
-317 SSVAESTSLVAT
+317 SSVAESTSQQA
-329 DSSVT
+329 DSST
-334 SDQTTTADY
+334 SLATAD
-343 SGTVASTSSEQS
+343 SSAASTQTATTDYSTAAASSSTSEQAS
-355 NTNSTAATA
+355 TNSTAGTA
-364 DATSTSTSEQSSAN
+364 DSAV
-378 SAAATADATSTSTS
+378 
-392 EQSSAN
+392 
-398 SAAATTDTAAS
+398 S
-409 TNGSSDL
+409 TNSSSDL

-447 SGLVDYVFQNTEGIS
+447 SGLVDYVFQNAEGIP

-482 QPGDILFWGDHG
+482 QPGDILFWGNHG

-531 AGTVIR
+531 AGTVIH

>member
-55 SVNAIEDAN
+55 SVKAIEDAN

-147 ATVSQTPAST
+147 AAASQTPAST
-157 SVAEASNTAVSV
+157 SAAEASNTAVSV
-169 SSVTDTS
+169 PATTNASSV
-176 AASQA
+176 SQA
-181 VVQSAPVDSAE
+181 VVQTAPVVSAE
-192 STVLDRA
+192 STASDGA
-199 DAVNNAAS
+199 DSNSNAAS
-207 PASQAGES
+207 QASQADEPAAAPSQAATSAVTSAQDLTSSTEQSS
-215 AAASNQAASS
+215 AAASSEM
-225 AVTPAQNLTNSAEQS
+225 VSAE
-240 SMVGSSQSSA
+240 SSA
-250 ANTVQADTNASPNDQ
+250 ADTASADTVSSFDDQ
-265 PASTAAASSTSE
+265 SAATTAASSTSE
-277 AAPVEQA
+277 TVPVEQT
-284 AASSTASATAAI
+284 AASSTATTAAAI

-303 ESTSTEQSAQPTVA
+303 ESASAEQPMQSTVVSSAASTQTATTDYSTAAA
-317 SSVAESTSLVAT
+317 SSSTSE
-329 DSSVT
+329 
-334 SDQTTTADY
+334 Q
-343 SGTVASTSSEQS
+343 AS
-355 NTNSTAATA
+355 TNSTAGTA
-364 DATSTSTSEQSSAN
+364 DSAV
-378 SAAATADATSTSTS
+378 
-392 EQSSAN
+392 
-398 SAAATTDTAAS
+398 S
-409 TNGSSDL
+409 TNSSSDL

-447 SGLVDYVFQNTEGIS
+447 SGLVDYVFQNAEGIP

-482 QPGDILFWGDHG
+482 QPGDILFWGNHG

-531 AGTVIR
+531 AGTVIH

>member
-1 MVKRIKAQHQRH
+1 MVKRIKAQRQRH

-55 SVNAIEDAN
+55 SVKAIEDAN

-147 ATVSQTPAST
+147 AAASQTPAST
-157 SVAEASNTAVSV
+157 SAAEASNTAVSV
-169 SSVTDTS
+169 PATANAGSVSQTVVQTAPVVSAESTASDGTDS
-176 AASQA
+176 NSNAASQA
-181 VVQSAPVDSAE
+181 
-192 STVLDRA
+192 
-199 DAVNNAAS
+199 
-207 PASQAGES
+207 SQADEP
-215 AAASNQAASS
+215 AAALSQAATPAVTSAQDLTSGTEQSSTAASS
-225 AVTPAQNLTNSAEQS
+225 EMVSAE
-240 SMVGSSQSSA
+240 SSA
-250 ANTVQADTNASPNDQ
+250 ANMASADTVSSFDDQ
-265 PASTAAASSTSE
+265 SAATTAASSTSE
-277 AAPVEQA
+277 TVPVEQT
-284 AASSTASATAAI
+284 AASSTTTTAAAI
-296 SSADAIS
+296 SSADAIN
-303 ESTSTEQSAQPTVA
+303 ESASAEQPTQSTVA
-317 SSVAESTSLVAT
+317 SSVAESTNQQA
-329 DSSVT
+329 DSST
-334 SDQTTTADY
+334 SPAAAD
-343 SGTVASTSSEQS
+343 SSAASTQ
-355 NTNSTAATA
+355 TATTDYSTAAA
-364 DATSTSTSEQSSAN
+364 SSSTSEQ
-378 SAAATADATSTSTS
+378 
-392 EQSSAN
+392 
-398 SAAATTDTAAS
+398 AS
-409 TNGSSDL
+409 TNSTTVAADTTASTNSSSDL

-447 SGLVDYVFQNTEGIS
+447 SGLVDYVFQNAEGIS

-482 QPGDILFWGDHG
+482 QPGDILFWGNHG

-531 AGTVIR
+531 AGTVIH

>member
-1 MVKRIKAQHQRH
+1 MVKRIKAQRQRH

-55 SVNAIEDAN
+55 SVKAIEDAN

-147 ATVSQTPAST
+147 AAASQTPASI
-157 SVAEASNTAVSV
+157 SAAEASNTAVSV
-169 SSVTDTS
+169 PATTNASSV
-176 AASQA
+176 SQA
-181 VVQSAPVDSAE
+181 VVQTAPVVSAE
-192 STVLDRA
+192 STASDGA
-199 DAVNNAAS
+199 DSNSNAAS
-207 PASQAGES
+207 QASQADEP
-215 AAASNQAASS
+215 AAAPSQAATS
-225 AVTPAQNLTNSAEQS
+225 AVTSAQDLTSSTEQS
-240 SMVGSSQSSA
+240 SAESSA
-250 ANTVQADTNASPNDQ
+250 ADMASADTVSSFDDQ
-265 PASTAAASSTSE
+265 SAATTAASSTSE
-277 AAPVEQA
+277 TVPVEQT
-284 AASSTASATAAI
+284 AASSTTTTAAAI
-296 SSADAIS
+296 SSADAIN
-303 ESTSTEQSAQPTVA
+303 ESASAEQPTQSTVA
-317 SSVAESTSLVAT
+317 SSVAESTSQQA
-329 DSSVT
+329 DSST
-334 SDQTTTADY
+334 SLATAD
-343 SGTVASTSSEQS
+343 SSAASTQTATTDYSIAAASSSTSEQAS
-355 NTNSTAATA
+355 TNSTAGTA
-364 DATSTSTSEQSSAN
+364 DSAVSTSS
-378 SAAATADATSTSTS
+378 
-392 EQSSAN
+392 
-398 SAAATTDTAAS
+398 
-409 TNGSSDL
+409 SSDL

-447 SGLVDYVFQNTEGIS
+447 SGLVDYVFQNAEGIS

-482 QPGDILFWGDHG
+482 QPGDILFWGNHG

-508 VAAPQPGQNVEI
+508 VAAPQLGQNVEI

-531 AGTVIR
+531 AGTVIH

>member
-55 SVNAIEDAN
+55 SVKAIEDAN

-69 INSSVDL
+69 ISSSVDL

-90 VSQTSAVDS
+90 VSQASAVDS

-147 ATVSQTPAST
+147 AAASQTPAST
-157 SVAEASNTAVSV
+157 SAAEASNTAVSV
-169 SSVTDTS
+169 PATTNASSV
-176 AASQA
+176 SQA
-181 VVQSAPVDSAE
+181 VVQTAPVVSSESTASDSAA
-192 STVLDRA
+192 SI
-199 DAVNNAAS
+199 NNAAS
-207 PASQAGES
+207 QTSQADEP
-215 AAASNQAASS
+215 AAASSQAP
-225 AVTPAQNLTNSAEQS
+225 AVTSAQNLNSSAEQS
-240 SMVGSSQSSA
+240 STAESSETVSAESA
-250 ANTVQADTNASPNDQ
+250 AADTASADTVSSFDDQ
-265 PASTAAASSTSE
+265 SAATAAASSASE
-277 AAPVEQA
+277 TAPVEQT
-284 AASSTASATAAI
+284 AASSTATTAAAI
-296 SSADAIS
+296 SSADANS
-303 ESTSTEQSAQPTVA
+303 ESASAEQPTQSAAA
-317 SSVAESTSLVAT
+317 SSVAESTSQQADSTSLVAA
-329 DSSVT
+329 DSS
-334 SDQTTTADY
+334 A
-343 SGTVASTSSEQS
+343 ASTQ
-355 NTNSTAATA
+355 TATTDYSTAAA
-364 DATSTSTSEQSSAN
+364 SNSLSSTSEQASTNNTAV
-378 SAAATADATSTSTS
+378 AA
-392 EQSSAN
+392 
-398 SAAATTDTAAS
+398 DTAAS
-409 TNGSSDL
+409 TNSSSDL

-447 SGLVDYVFQNTEGIS
+447 SGLVDYVFQNAEGIS

-482 QPGDILFWGDHG
+482 QPGDILFWGNHG

>member
-55 SVNAIEDAN
+55 SVKAIEDAN

-106 GDTLSQISER
+106 GDTLSQISEW

-147 ATVSQTPAST
+147 AAASQTPAST
-157 SVAEASNTAVSV
+157 SAAEASNTAVSV
-169 SSVTDTS
+169 PATTNASSV
-176 AASQA
+176 SQA
-181 VVQSAPVDSAE
+181 VVQTAPVVSAE
-192 STVLDRA
+192 STASDGA
-199 DAVNNAAS
+199 DSNSNAAS
-207 PASQAGES
+207 QASQADEPAAAPSQAATSAVTSAQDLTSSTEQSS
-215 AAASNQAASS
+215 AAASSEM
-225 AVTPAQNLTNSAEQS
+225 VSAE
-240 SMVGSSQSSA
+240 SSA
-250 ANTVQADTNASPNDQ
+250 ADMASADTVSSFDDQ
-265 PASTAAASSTSE
+265 SAASSTSE
-277 AAPVEQA
+277 TVPVEQT
-284 AASSTASATAAI
+284 AASSTATTAAAI

-303 ESTSTEQSAQPTVA
+303 ESASAEQPMQSTVA
-317 SSVAESTSLVAT
+317 SSVAESTSQQA
-329 DSSVT
+329 DSST
-334 SDQTTTADY
+334 SLATAD
-343 SGTVASTSSEQS
+343 SSAASTQTATTDYSTAAASSSTSEQAS
-355 NTNSTAATA
+355 TNSTAGTA
-364 DATSTSTSEQSSAN
+364 DSAV
-378 SAAATADATSTSTS
+378 
-392 EQSSAN
+392 
-398 SAAATTDTAAS
+398 S
-409 TNGSSDL
+409 TNSSSDL

-447 SGLVDYVFQNTEGIS
+447 SGLVDYVFQNAEGIS

-482 QPGDILFWGDHG
+482 QPGDILFWGNHG

-531 AGTVIR
+531 AGTVIH

>member
-147 ATVSQTPAST
+147 AAASQTTAST
-157 SVAEASNTAVSV
+157 SAAEASDTAVSV
-169 SSVTDTS
+169 PATTNASSVSQTVVQTAPVVSSESTTSDGTDS
-176 AASQA
+176 NSNAASQA
-181 VVQSAPVDSAE
+181 
-192 STVLDRA
+192 
-199 DAVNNAAS
+199 
-207 PASQAGES
+207 SQAATPAATLAQDLTSGTEQSS
-215 AAASNQAASS
+215 AAASSEM
-225 AVTPAQNLTNSAEQS
+225 VSAE
-240 SMVGSSQSSA
+240 SSA
-250 ANTVQADTNASPNDQ
+250 ADTASADTVSSFDDQ
-265 PASTAAASSTSE
+265 SVATTAASSTSE
-277 AAPVEQA
+277 TVPVEQT
-284 AASSTASATAAI
+284 AASSTATTAAAI

-303 ESTSTEQSAQPTVA
+303 ESASAEQPTQSTVA
-317 SSVAESTSLVAT
+317 SSVAESTNQQAASSTSLAAA
-329 DSSVT
+329 DSSAAST
-334 SDQTTTADY
+334 QTATTDY
-343 SGTVASTSSEQS
+343 STAAASTSSS
-355 NTNSTAATA
+355 
-364 DATSTSTSEQSSAN
+364 STSEQAGAN
-378 SAAATADATSTSTS
+378 STTVAA
-392 EQSSAN
+392 
-398 SAAATTDTAAS
+398 DTAAS
-409 TNGSSDL
+409 TNSSSDL

-432 IPYVWGGA
+432 ISYVWGGA

-447 SGLVDYVFQNTEGIS
+447 SGLVDYVFQNAEGIS

-482 QPGDILFWGDHG
+482 QPGDVLFWGNHG

>member
-1 MVKRIKAQHQRH
+1 MVKRIKAQRQRH

-55 SVNAIEDAN
+55 SVKAIEDAN

-128 HLSNPDQLVIGQQ
+128 HLNNPDQLVIGQQ

-147 ATVSQTPAST
+147 AAASQTPASI
-157 SVAEASNTAVSV
+157 SAAEASNTAVSV
-169 SSVTDTS
+169 PATANAGSVSQTVVQTAPVVSAESTASDGTDS
-176 AASQA
+176 NSNAASQA
-181 VVQSAPVDSAE
+181 
-192 STVLDRA
+192 
-199 DAVNNAAS
+199 
-207 PASQAGES
+207 SQADEP
-215 AAASNQAASS
+215 AAALSQAATPAVTSAQDLTSGTEQSSTAASS
-225 AVTPAQNLTNSAEQS
+225 DMVSAE
-240 SMVGSSQSSA
+240 SSA
-250 ANTVQADTNASPNDQ
+250 ANMASADTVSSFDDQ
-265 PASTAAASSTSE
+265 SAATTAASSTSE
-277 AAPVEQA
+277 TVPVEQT
-284 AASSTASATAAI
+284 AASSTTTTAAAI
-296 SSADAIS
+296 SSADAIN
-303 ESTSTEQSAQPTVA
+303 ESASAEQPTQSTVA
-317 SSVAESTSLVAT
+317 SSVAESTNQQAASSTSLAAA
-329 DSSVT
+329 DSSAAST
-334 SDQTTTADY
+334 QTATTDY
-343 SGTVASTSSEQS
+343 STAAASTSSS
-355 NTNSTAATA
+355 
-364 DATSTSTSEQSSAN
+364 STSEQASAN
-378 SAAATADATSTSTS
+378 STTVAADTAAAT
-392 EQSSAN
+392 N
-398 SAAATTDTAAS
+398 S
-409 TNGSSDL
+409 SSDL

-447 SGLVDYVFQNTEGIS
+447 SGLVDYVFQNAEGIS

-482 QPGDILFWGDHG
+482 QPGDVLFWGNHG